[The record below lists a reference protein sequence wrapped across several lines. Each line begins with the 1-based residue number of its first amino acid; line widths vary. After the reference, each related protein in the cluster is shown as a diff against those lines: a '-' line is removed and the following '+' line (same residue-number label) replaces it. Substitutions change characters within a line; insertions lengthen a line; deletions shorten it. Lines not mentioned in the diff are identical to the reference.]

1 MTNSLGLA
9 IEGLVSVLLLLT
21 IGYCFV
27 LNSKLRRLKAD
38 EQALKATIAELITVT
53 EIAER
58 AIAGLKVTVREC
70 DQTIGERLRSA
81 EHFSTEIAG
90 QIEAGTEIVDRLT
103 RIVSAGRSTKAL
115 DPSPETVPEPM
126 PALSPVTGAAPDPSM
141 FAAPLRR
148 APVTDS
154 RAMLAAAR
162 AFAERSRARANGVAA

>member
-1 MTNSLGLA
+1 MTNSFGLI
-9 IEGLVSVLLLLT
+9 IESMVSMLLLLT

-70 DQTIGERLRSA
+70 DQTIGERLRTAERFSA
-81 EHFSTEIAG
+81 EIG
-90 QIEAGTEIVDRLT
+90 QQIEAGNEIVDRLA
-103 RIVSAGRSTKAL
+103 RIVSAGR
-115 DPSPETVPEPM
+115 PEHAPEPAGFVT
-126 PALSPVTGAAPDPSM
+126 PASIPSVSPPPR
-141 FAAPLRR
+141 PL
-148 APVTDS
+148 VVSDS

>member
-1 MTNSLGLA
+1 VTSSF
-9 IEGLVSVLLLLT
+9 GLVIESMVSMLLLLT

-38 EQALKATIAELITVT
+38 EQALKATIAELITAT

-70 DQTIGERLRSA
+70 DQTIGERLRTAERFSA
-81 EHFSTEIAG
+81 DIAH
-90 QIEAGTEIVDRLT
+90 QIEAGTEIVDRLA
-103 RIVSAGRSTKAL
+103 RIVSAGR
-115 DPSPETVPEPM
+115 PEQT
-126 PALSPVTGAAPDPSM
+126 PAPAPAPIETQPRRLAA
-141 FAAPLRR
+141 
-148 APVTDS
+148 TDS

>member
-1 MTNSLGLA
+1 VTNSFGLV
-9 IEGLVSVLLLLT
+9 IEGMVSVLLLLT
-21 IGYCFV
+21 IGYCFM

-70 DQTIGERLRSA
+70 DQTIGERLRMA
-81 EHFSTEIAG
+81 EHFSADIAQ
-90 QIEAGTEIVDRLT
+90 QIEAGTEIVDRLA
-103 RIVSAGRSTKAL
+103 RIVSAGR
-115 DPSPETVPEPM
+115 PEQITAPVPAPT
-126 PALSPVTGAAPDPSM
+126 PVAAPP
-141 FAAPLRR
+141 RR
-148 APVTDS
+148 PVVTDS